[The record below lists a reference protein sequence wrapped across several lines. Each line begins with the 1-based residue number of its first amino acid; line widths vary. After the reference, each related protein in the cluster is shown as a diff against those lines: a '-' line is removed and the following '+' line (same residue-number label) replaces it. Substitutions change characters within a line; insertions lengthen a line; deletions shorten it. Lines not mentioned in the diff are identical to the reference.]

1 LEQDNLIKEII
12 IGEDLRQG
20 LRAGVNKLSAAV
32 LVTLGPY
39 GKTVILTSDIDPSY
53 ITKDGVSVAKRI
65 KLKDPIEN
73 VAADLIKE
81 VAEKTLA
88 LVGDGTTTSI
98 CLANDLINIGF
109 DLINEGM
116 PYMDVKKHIDLLTA
130 ETLRLLEEGAQPL
143 EGKDAVQQV
152 ATISANNDIEIGRII
167 AEAYGHSNIVK
178 VYEGSK
184 QADELVLTEGM
195 EVETT
200 YWDKA
205 FINVMEK
212 QSIKYDEPFN
222 VIVIDGKLHNLDPI
236 AGILQQTETLGKNF
250 VIVADHFGEQTIK
263 LLKDNHN
270 RGSLVIVPVR
280 SPGFGKHRKDLLSD
294 IAYYTGAKVLEENKK
309 YASTSSV
316 GKITK
321 VEVTPEKAFLVVDTV
336 DPQRINELKQY
347 NDTLEEGHVKILV
360 SKRIAALEGK
370 ASSIFVGGNSEV
382 EMKERYDRVDDAVR
396 AVNSALEEGIV
407 EGGGVAL
414 VRAYNVLCNQE
425 NINQRLVMA
434 LLSPSYRIFVNSD
447 SKINGD
453 FTESRFEQN
462 IVDPLKV
469 TKMALQNA
477 VSVSST
483 ILGTEAIV
491 LDESLW
497 K

>member
-1 LEQDNLIKEII
+1 MHKFTKEII
-12 IGEDLRQG
+12 IGEDLRRG
-20 LRAGVNKLSAAV
+20 LRAGVNKLAQAV

-39 GKTVILTSDIDPSY
+39 GKTVILTSDIEPSY

-65 KLKDPIEN
+65 KLRDPIEN

-98 CLANDLINIGF
+98 CLANELINIGF
-109 DLINEGM
+109 DLINEGI
-116 PYMDVKKHIDLLTA
+116 PYMDVKKDLDLLTA
-130 ETLRLLEEGAQPL
+130 ETLRLLEEGAKPL
-143 EGKDAVQQV
+143 EGKDAIEQV

-167 AEAYGHSNIVK
+167 SEAYAHSNIVK

-212 QSIKYDEPFN
+212 QSIKYDESFN
-222 VIVIDGKLHNLDPI
+222 VIIIDGKLLNLDPI
-236 AGILQQTETLGKNF
+236 AGILKQTETLGKNF
-250 VIVADHFGEQTIK
+250 VIIADHFGDQANNLFKE
-263 LLKDNHN
+263 NHN
-270 RGSLVIVPVR
+270 RGALTIVPIK

-309 YASTSSV
+309 YASIASV

-321 VEVTPEKAFLVVDTV
+321 VEVTPEKAFLVVDKV

-347 NDTLEEGHVKILV
+347 KNTLEGDNPMRILIER
-360 SKRIAALEGK
+360 RIGALEGK

-396 AVNSALEEGIV
+396 AVNSAIEEGIV

-414 VRAYNVLCNQE
+414 VRAYNVLCNME
-425 NINQRLVMA
+425 NINQRLNMA
-434 LLSPSYRIFVNSD
+434 LLAPSYRIFVNSD
-447 SKINGD
+447 SKINTD
-453 FTESRFEQN
+453 FTDSRFEQN